1 VREATD
7 ERVVMPELP
16 QDLDHEF
23 TGSIG
28 VDVKGSVW
36 DCVEIPGSAEFFG
49 TGRSVRV
56 DAVVDDVALDNI
68 GLMPT
73 GTGGHM
79 LSLSAKVRSRLGK
92 GIGDDVTVR
101 LTRRLT

>member
-1 VREATD
+1 MA
-7 ERVVMPELP
+7 ELP
-16 QDLDHEF
+16 QDLDHVF
-23 TGSIG
+23 TAPIG
-28 VDVKGSVW
+28 VVVKGTIW
-36 DCVEIPGSAEFFG
+36 DCVEIPGSAELFG

-56 DAVVDDVALDNI
+56 DAVVDDVALNNM

-79 LSLSAKVRSRLGK
+79 LSLSAKVRSTLGK
-92 GIGDDVTVR
+92 AIGDNVTVR